1 MRQAGHRPG
10 RKEQDTMKYGKD
22 RAITYLREMRE
33 ALGDKLI
40 NPTGFYYG
48 RERHLQLAREIG
60 AALPDFD
67 ASGQYEILHGSY
79 SAIYVAACALKP
91 LLSAA
96 EWVQEMR
103 RGMDRRIID

>member
-1 MRQAGHRPG
+1 M
-10 RKEQDTMKYGKD
+10 TKYGKD
-22 RAITYLREMRE
+22 RAAAFLREVRG

-48 RERHLQLAREIG
+48 REKHLRLAREIG

-67 ASGQYEILHGSY
+67 ASGQCEILHGSY

-96 EWVQEMR
+96 EWAQELR